1 MRPLDGRLN
10 KDWNRMSLK
19 PGDTLLNGQYQIV
32 RQLGRGGFGFVYLA
46 QDRLLG
52 EQVALKELI
61 PALVGDEVI
70 LKRFLAEA
78 RATIRLTH
86 ERIVRTY
93 NVFSEAGN
101 YYIAMEYMAGG
112 GLDARLQAGPLR
124 PAEAARIA
132 ADVAEGL
139 HYAHGRGVVH
149 CDLKPANILFAAGT
163 GRGSDSGAKVADFGI
178 AHVSDQLL
186 DRTWHTSHG
195 FVAGTLPY
203 MSPEQAEG
211 VRDDPRI
218 DVYALG
224 AVLYRM
230 LTGRSY
236 LDFDQRTTP
245 AAQVENVMRI
255 RRDQAPPPSTYNRAI
270 PRWLD
275 AVVLKA
281 LAKDPAERYATAG
294 DLRRAL
300 LRQEPAAAEP
310 ARRVATPVP
319 AAAAARAPRTSSAP
333 AARRPLPRSV
343 WLLAGGG
350 VVVCLVLAIVAALL
364 LGNGGGEPTPPVTF
378 VVVSSEATNPA
389 VAPTVTTT
397 SPPTA
402 PPDATPLPSPTPPPP
417 STLYADD
424 FSDENSGW
432 GTSVDNNTEVGYA
445 AGEYRIAVKLSD
457 YMGWGQGPDLAMAD
471 YELEVDTVHVAGPLD
486 NNYGPLVRYQDETDE
501 FYWFQIS
508 SDGYYAVDL
517 YHQGEFSNLVTWE
530 PSEAIN
536 QGLEA
541 TNRVRVV
548 CQGNQ
553 FRFYVNDVHLV
564 DVADATLG
572 GGTVGLAAGTFDEPG
587 TVIHFD
593 NLVIRALA
601 P

>member
-1 MRPLDGRLN
+1 MA
-10 KDWNRMSLK
+10 LK
-19 PGDTLLNGQYQIV
+19 PGDTLLNEQYQIL

-52 EQVALKELI
+52 EQMALKELI
-61 PALVGDEVI
+61 PALVGDEVV

-93 NVFSEAGN
+93 NVFNEAGN

-112 GLDARLQAGPLR
+112 SLENRLRAGPIP

-139 HYAHGRGVVH
+139 HYAHARGVVH
-149 CDLKPANILFAAGT
+149 CDLKPANILFTAAPT
-163 GRGSDSGAKVADFGI
+163 RGGDSGAKVADFGI
-178 AHVSDQLL
+178 AHVSDQLV
-186 DRTWHTSHG
+186 DRTWHTSLG

-255 RRDQAPPPSTYNRAI
+255 RTEQAPPPSSRNRAV
-270 PRWLD
+270 PRRLD
-275 AVVLKA
+275 GVVLKA
-281 LAKDPAERYATAG
+281 LAKSPGDRYASAG
-294 DLRRAL
+294 DLRQAL
-300 LRQEPAAAEP
+300 LAPEAPAAEP
-310 ARRVATPVP
+310 ARRPPVVPAPAPVP
-319 AAAAARAPRTSSAP
+319 AASRTGGPPSQTAPRAPRRGTGLQLTGQA
-333 AARRPLPRSV
+333 
-343 WLLAGGG
+343 WLLAGGA
-350 VVVCLVLAIVAALL
+350 VALCLVLAALAAILL
-364 LGNGGGEPTPPVTF
+364 SNGGEQPTPPVTF
-378 VVVSSEATNPA
+378 VVVSPERNTTEDTPTLPAT
-389 VAPTVTTT
+389 
-397 SPPTA
+397 TA
-402 PPDATPLPSPTPPPP
+402 PDVATATPAATPLPPATPEAAAPTQY
-417 STLYADD
+417 TDD
-424 FSDENSGW
+424 FADENSGW
-432 GTSVDNNTEVGYA
+432 GTALENDTEVGYA
-445 AGEYRIAVKLSD
+445 SGEYRIAVNVPD
-457 YMGWGQGPDLAMAD
+457 YVAWGHAPELGVAD
-471 YELEVDTVHVAGPLD
+471 YEVEIDTIHAQGPLD
-486 NNYGPLVRYQDETDE
+486 NSYGPLVRYQLGTDG

-508 SDGYYAVDL
+508 SDGYYSVDL
-517 YHQGEFSNLVTWE
+517 YHQGEFANLVAWQ
-530 PSEAIN
+530 PSAAIN

-548 CQGNQ
+548 CDGDRFQ
-553 FRFYVNDVHLV
+553 FYANGVHLV
-564 DVADATLG
+564 DVTDATLS

-587 TVIHFD
+587 AVIHFD
-593 NLVIRALA
+593 NLVIRTLT